1 MTSSVPSG
9 QTDVDDWFDLDKYRQ
24 AAGVAYEFS
33 KKKMETAGE
42 QERETI
48 GKGAEEQRSSAE
60 QGQQFKQRDEERD
73 YGQAQRAYR
82 YWVIWFM
89 GWQSRCVNSGNI
101 LLFRQQ
107 QLFRSRSLLVC
118 PVPAVYR

>member
-1 MTSSVPSG
+1 MTSSVPTG

-48 GKGAEEQRSSAE
+48 GKGAEEQRTSSE
-60 QGQQFKQRDEERD
+60 QSQQFKQADEARD
-73 YGQAQRAYR
+73 YGQSQRAYR
-82 YWVIWFM
+82 Y
-89 GWQSRCVNSGNI
+89 
-101 LLFRQQ
+101 
-107 QLFRSRSLLVC
+107 
-118 PVPAVYR
+118 

>member
-1 MTSSVPSG
+1 MTSSVPAG

-48 GKGAEEQRSSAE
+48 GKGAGEQRASAA
-60 QGQQFKQRDEERD
+60 QQQEFSEKDEARD
-73 YGQAQRAYR
+73 YKQAQRAYR
-82 YWVIWFM
+82 Y
-89 GWQSRCVNSGNI
+89 
-101 LLFRQQ
+101 
-107 QLFRSRSLLVC
+107 
-118 PVPAVYR
+118 